1 MKALTAEQMDFL
13 KYITEKGEEF
23 EKNIIDK
30 GLVGYI
36 SFSYGY
42 SDYLYANAEYEG
54 KKIFDELVLSPLE
67 DDRRQYVIAMFEKAE
82 KEFYPLD
89 ADAMKMKILQD
100 KMDALKG
107 ATAAS
112 EK

>member
-1 MKALTAEQMDFL
+1 MKALTKEQLDFIG
-13 KYITEKGEEF
+13 YITEKGEEF

-30 GLVGYI
+30 GLEGYI
-36 SFSYGY
+36 SLTYGY
-42 SDYLYANAEYEG
+42 SHSLYAKAEYEG
-54 KKIFDELVLSPLE
+54 KKIFDEMVVRPLE
-67 DDRRQYVIAMFEKAE
+67 EDRQQYVIAMFEKAE

-100 KMDALKG
+100 KIDALKG
-107 ATAAS
+107 ANAAN

>member
-1 MKALTAEQMDFL
+1 MKALTAEQLDFL

-30 GLVGYI
+30 GLEGYI
-36 SFSYGY
+36 SFSYGNCNN
-42 SDYLYANAEYEG
+42 LYAKAEYEG
-54 KKIFDELVLSPLE
+54 KKIFDEIVVGPLE
-67 DDRRQYVIAMFEKAE
+67 DGRQQYVIAMFEKAE
-82 KEFYPLD
+82 REFYPLD